1 METIKKTLD
10 LDEHQQTCTTS
21 TPEGPTYTTIMEVP
35 KTKIG
40 MVFWG
45 PNSIGSVHGPFGELV
60 VGRPRRQL
68 AVFAYCFEAG
78 KRKAHVSANPMHTE
92 CEGWTACLYGLG
104 FGVQGFSP
112 EP

>member
-21 TPEGPTYTTIMEVP
+21 TIMEVP

-45 PNSIGSVHGPFGELV
+45 PNSIGSVYGPSGELTDALR
-60 VGRPRRQL
+60 RPPYPRL
-68 AVFAYCFEAG
+68 FPG
-78 KRKAHVSANPMHTE
+78 S
-92 CEGWTACLYGLG
+92 
-104 FGVQGFSP
+104 
-112 EP
+112 

>member
-45 PNSIGSVHGPFGELV
+45 PNSIGSVYGPSGELTDALR
-60 VGRPRRQL
+60 RPPYPRL
-68 AVFAYCFEAG
+68 FPG
-78 KRKAHVSANPMHTE
+78 S
-92 CEGWTACLYGLG
+92 
-104 FGVQGFSP
+104 
-112 EP
+112 